1 MEFALMLAIM
11 RAAIGFS
18 LLVSSSAFAEEGV
31 ELLKDLQYGAEG
43 GKPLLMHL
51 ALPSPR
57 PAKPCPAVLLIHGGG
72 WNGGSRDSM
81 LKWALTLAKAGFA
94 GASLEYRLAKEA
106 PFPAQLQDCKCAVRF
121 LRSNAA
127 NYGIDPE
134 RIGAMGCSAGGH
146 LASMLGLTDGV
157 AEFEGQGGWQDASSR
172 VQAVC
177 DCFGPSDF
185 ESWAEAA
192 NKMASDQS
200 FRKLYGYDL
209 DEKMLKWC
217 AGFSLKSDRN
227 IQLLFEGKHEER
239 AKWASPLNYV
249 DSAKS
254 VPPFLIAHGDKDAWV
269 PLQQS
274 LALADAMDKKG
285 LSVRLFV
292 MLNAG
297 HDESKAAKE
306 IVEFLKSNLSK

>member
-1 MEFALMLAIM
+1 MSAILHAAVCSTLLA
-11 RAAIGFS
+11 A
-18 LLVSSSAFAEEGV
+18 SASFAEDGV
-31 ELLKDLQYGAEG
+31 ELLKDLQYGSEG

-51 ALPSPR
+51 ALPASR
-57 PAKPCPAVLLIHGGG
+57 AAKPCPVVVLIHGGG

-81 LKWALTLAKAGFA
+81 LKWALNLAKEGIA
-94 GASLEYRLAKEA
+94 GASVEYRLAKDA

-121 LRSNAA
+121 LRANAE
-127 NYGIDPE
+127 NYGLDPD

-146 LASMLGLTDGV
+146 LASMLGLTGGV
-157 AEFEGQGGWQDASSR
+157 AEFEGQGGWQEASSEI
-172 VQAVC
+172 QAVC

-192 NKMASDQS
+192 NKVASDQG

-209 DEKMLKWC
+209 DDKMLKWC

-239 AKWASPLNYV
+239 AKWASPVNYV
-249 DSAKS
+249 ETAKAP
-254 VPPFLIAHGDKDAWV
+254 PPFFIAHGDKDAWV

-274 LALADAMDKKG
+274 LELADAMDRRG

-297 HDESKAAKE
+297 HDESKASRE
-306 IVEFLKSNLSK
+306 IVDFLKSTLRK